1 MKKVDLKIQGMHCA
15 SCEVMIERKFKQI
28 PGIEKVNVNNAT
40 GKATI
45 YFSKTPQLRELQE
58 VVKENG
64 YSVSLP
70 HVRPNAEQPLHK
82 NTKREYAEIGAVF
95 LFVAALYLVLSQFD
109 LIPKSLGIS
118 DSMSYGFVF
127 LIGLVAAVS
136 TCIAVT
142 GGLLLAVAAK
152 YNEQNP
158 DLNSYQRFKPHIYFN
173 IGRVLSY
180 TLLGGGVGALGSVL
194 TISSRV
200 TGLMTI
206 FVSLIMLILGFQ
218 LLNLFPRLRRF
229 QPKMPKFLAH
239 KIHNMSSSNTKGAP
253 FFLGASTFFLP
264 CGFTQAL
271 QLYILSQGSFT
282 VGALTMLAFS
292 LGTLPAL
299 VSLGAI
305 SSFVRGAFQKHFLRF
320 AGVTVVLL
328 GFFNINNG
336 LTLTGSDINFASI
349 FPSTKSA
356 VSTDAPA
363 QIIGGKQVVSMKV
376 SDLSY
381 SPLRFTIVQ
390 GVPVEWH
397 IDGTEA
403 QGCAQVITV
412 PKLDITEYLPRQG
425 EKIITFIPKEIG
437 TIPFSCTMGMTTRGA
452 AFNVILNT
460 EGIVGDPNIIQE
472 EVRQP
477 EPEVNDGPVQKLAME
492 VSRERGFYPNNF
504 TVKKNIPVELTIDAK
519 VPLGG
524 CMSVMVIPK
533 YDVAVPMRLG
543 ENKLKFTPTETGTVY
558 ATCSMGSKMA
568 RFAVTD

>member
-1 MKKVDLKIQGMHCA
+1 MHCA
-15 SCEVMIERKFKQI
+15 SCEIMVERKFKQI
-28 PGIEKVNVNNAT
+28 EGIEKVDVNNAT
-40 GKATI
+40 GNATI
-45 YFSKTPQLRELQE
+45 YFSKTPQLRELQDA
-58 VVKENG
+58 VRENG
-64 YSVSLP
+64 YRVSLP
-70 HVRPNAEQPLHK
+70 HTRPNAEQQVVHR
-82 NTKREYAEIGAVF
+82 NTKKDYAEIGAVF
-95 LFVAALYLVLSQFD
+95 LIIVALYLGLSQFN

-118 DSMSYGFVF
+118 DNMSYGFVF

-142 GGLLLAVAAK
+142 GGLLLAVASK

-158 DLNSYQRFKPHIYFN
+158 NLNGYQRFRPHIYFN
-173 IGRVLSY
+173 MGRLLSY
-180 TLLGGGVGALGSVL
+180 TLLGGAVGALGSVL

-218 LLNLFPRLRRF
+218 LLNLFPGLRRF

-239 KIHNMSSSNTKGAP
+239 KIHDMTGSQKKGAP
-253 FFLGASTFFLP
+253 FMLGASTFFLP

-305 SSFVRGAFQKHFLRF
+305 SSFVKGAFQKYFLRF

-336 LTLTGSDINFASI
+336 LALTGSNISFASI
-349 FPSTKSA
+349 FSSSNSA
-356 VSTDAPA
+356 ISTDAQA
-363 QIIGGKQVVSMKV
+363 QIIGGKQIVSMKIT
-376 SDLSY
+376 DLSY
-381 SPLRFTIVQ
+381 SPHKFTVVQ

-412 PKLDITEYLPRQG
+412 PKLGITEYLPRTG
-425 EKIITFIPKEIG
+425 EKVITFVPKEVG
-437 TIPFSCTMGMTTRGA
+437 TIPFSCTMGMTTRGS
-452 AFNVILNT
+452 AFNVVPNT
-460 EGIVGDPNIIQE
+460 EGIVGTPIEESAEEDASVPDISDPNA
-472 EVRQP
+472 
-477 EPEVNDGPVQKLAME
+477 QKLAME
-492 VSRERGFYPNNF
+492 ISRENGIYPNSF
-504 TVKKNIPVELTIDAK
+504 TIKKDVPVELTIDSK

-524 CMSVMVIPK
+524 CMSVFVIPK
-533 YDVAVPMRLG
+533 YNVTIPMKLG
-543 ENKLKFTPTETGTVY
+543 ENKVKFTPTETGTI
-558 ATCSMGSKMA
+558 AMTCSMGSRMA
-568 RFAVTD
+568 QFTVTN

>member
-1 MKKVDLKIQGMHCA
+1 MHCA
-15 SCEVMIERKFKQI
+15 SCEVMVERKFKTV
-28 PGIEKVNVNNAT
+28 PGIEKVNVNHVT
-40 GKATI
+40 GNATI
-45 YFSKTPQLRELQE
+45 YFSKAPQLKELQNA
-58 VVKENG
+58 VRENG

-70 HVRPNAEQPLHK
+70 HVRPNIQQQTTHR
-82 NTKREYAEIGAVF
+82 NTSKDYAEIGAAF

-118 DSMSYGFVF
+118 DNMSYGFVF

-158 DLNSYQRFKPHIYFN
+158 NLNGYQKFKPHIYFN

-180 TLLGGGVGALGSVL
+180 TLLGGAVGALGSVL

-200 TGLMTI
+200 TGLLTI

-218 LLNLFPRLRRF
+218 LLNLFPWLRRF

-239 KIHNMSSSNTKGAP
+239 RIHDMSDSNTKGAP
-253 FFLGASTFFLP
+253 FFLGALTFFLP

-282 VGALTMLAFS
+282 VGAFTMLAFS

-305 SSFVRGAFQKHFLRF
+305 SSFVKGAFQRYFLRF
-320 AGVTVVLL
+320 AGVTVVML

-336 LTLTGSDINFASI
+336 LTLTGTNISFASI
-349 FPSTKSA
+349 FSSSNSAA
-356 VSTDAPA
+356 VSSDAQA
-363 QIIGGKQVVSMKV
+363 QIIGGKQIVSMKV

-381 SPLRFTIVQ
+381 SPSRFTVVQ

-412 PKLDITEYLPRQG
+412 PKLGITEYLPRTG
-425 EKIITFIPKEIG
+425 EKIITFLPKEVE

-452 AFNVILNT
+452 AFNVVPNT
-460 EGIVGDPNIIQE
+460 EGIIGDPNVIE
-472 EVRQP
+472 EGSRQP
-477 EPEVNDGPVQKLAME
+477 EPEVYDGPVQKLAME
-492 VSRERGFYPNNF
+492 VSGERGFYPNSF
-504 TVKKNIPVELTIDAK
+504 TVKKDIPVELTIDAK

-533 YDVAVPMRLG
+533 YDVTVLMRLG

-558 ATCSMGSKMA
+558 ATCSMGSKMVQ
-568 RFAVTD
+568 FSVVN